1 MAKPSAGNESRP
13 CRLPYAKRR
22 TAAMAAAR
30 STDGDGRTSA
40 INAARHI
47 AVAIRR

>member
-1 MAKPSAGNESRP
+1 MAKPSAGSESLP
-13 CRLPYAKRR
+13 CRRPNAKSR
-22 TAAMAAAR
+22 TAAIAAAR

-40 INAARHI
+40 INAVRHI